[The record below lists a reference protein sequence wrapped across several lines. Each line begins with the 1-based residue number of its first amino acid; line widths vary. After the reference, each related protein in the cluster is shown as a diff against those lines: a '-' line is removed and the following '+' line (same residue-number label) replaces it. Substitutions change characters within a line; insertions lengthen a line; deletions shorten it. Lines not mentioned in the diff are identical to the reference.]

1 MYFDHVHLWLFPWT
15 PPAFSSHCE
24 QLSTAANVQKRRG
37 KAEKKSKRFSSSLM
51 PAVVVVGRGKP
62 FLTRA
67 SRHKSTL
74 FPQELWLE
82 MFEWAGHQS
91 QPAAYYACMHRHG
104 NSSDILFL
112 PRTETV
118 TCLSTLIETEVIF
131 SYLFSPT
138 ELIPLA
144 TRV

>member
-37 KAEKKSKRFSSSLM
+37 KAEKKKQAIQFKPDASC
-51 PAVVVVGRGKP
+51 GGGGGGKP